1 MSLILVIDDEPQIRQ
16 LMDALM
22 DYEGHTTLIA
32 RDGREGLELLGKDV
46 DLVVTDLLMPN
57 KEGLETIADIRR
69 AGWGVPVIAMSGGG
83 IVGPNSY
90 LETARLIGA
99 NAVLPKPFTQDEML
113 ATVRSLLEVSVAC

>member
-1 MSLILVIDDEPQIRQ
+1 MSLILVIDDEPKIRQ
-16 LMDALM
+16 LMDALL

-69 AGWGVPVIAMSGGG
+69 AGWGVPVIAMTGGG
-83 IVGPNSY
+83 MVGPNSY
-90 LETARLIGA
+90 LETARMIGA
-99 NAVLPKPFTQDEML
+99 NAVLAKPFTQDEML
-113 ATVRSLLEVSVAC
+113 ATVRSLLDVSVAC